1 MEKSQWI
8 VLYQDQDEELVII
21 DIPETV
27 DEIVDNGTYSE
38 AVIYAELALDE
49 WVERVHS
56 QKHGTFA
63 FQTPFAQA

>member
-1 MEKSQWI
+1 MEKSHWI
-8 VLYQDQDEELVII
+8 ILYQDQEQELVIV
-21 DIPETV
+21 DLPETL

-49 WVERVHS
+49 WVETVHR
-56 QKHGTFA
+56 QKHATFA